1 MLHGRSLSNLNLF
14 PIMSSCLLHPRCI
27 LLAALAFLCVWAIFG
42 PSGLRKELSFT
53 PPMPAPAAPAPPLS
67 LPHLLIPNVGACR
80 SSGSQPFLLILVST
94 APEHQ
99 EQRDA
104 IRASW
109 GALREIHGHLVRT
122 LFILGEP
129 DDSRWENIKEVLRW
143 EAQVEGDIVQAAFTD
158 SYRNLTL
165 KTLSG
170 LAWAARYCPNVHYVL
185 KTDDDVYINVPG
197 LVAEL
202 DKREKDLQ
210 QRDPNRDRTVQG
222 EAKAGERESE
232 QPTRRPP
239 AVPHLYLGHVHWR
252 VYPSR
257 LKGSRH
263 QVSEVQWPSE
273 RGAFPPYG
281 SGTGYVLSAPVLRLI
296 LRAAGAVPLIPV
308 EDIFVGVIA
317 KRVGVAPTHNSRIAG
332 AARYPIDRCCFGR
345 ILLTSHHMEPWEM
358 KSAWELVRGS
368 SGNGD
373 KPLCSWL
380 QETLGMLRCWML
392 NWWYF

>member
-1 MLHGRSLSNLNLF
+1 M
-14 PIMSSCLLHPRCI
+14 PSCFLHPRCM
-27 LLAALAFLCVWAIFG
+27 LLAALAFSCVWVIFG
-42 PSGLRKELSFT
+42 PSELRKEFSLA

-67 LPHLLIPNVGACR
+67 LPHFLIPNVGVCR
-80 SSGSQPFLLILVST
+80 GSGSQLFLLILVST

-109 GALREIHGHLVRT
+109 GALREIQGHLVRT

-129 DDSRWENIKEVLRW
+129 DYSRKNIEDILKW
-143 EAQVEGDIVQAAFTD
+143 EAQVEGDIVQAAFMD

-202 DKREKDLQ
+202 DQRGKDLKQDLQ
-210 QRDPNRDRTVQG
+210 QRYPDRGGIVQG
-222 EAKAGERESE
+222 DGKAKTGERELEDARSLY
-232 QPTRRPP
+232 PP
-239 AVPHLYLGHVHWR
+239 VPHLYLGHVHWS

-263 QVSEVQWPSE
+263 QVSEVEWPSA
-273 RGAFPPYG
+273 RGPFPPYG

-296 LRAAGAVPLIPV
+296 LRAASGVPLIPV
-308 EDIFVGVIA
+308 EDVFVGVIA
-317 KRVGVAPTHNSRIAG
+317 KRVGVAPTHSSRIAG

-345 ILLTSHHMEPWEM
+345 ILLSSHHMQPWEM

-373 KPLCSWL
+373 VPLCSWL
-380 QETLGMLRCWML
+380 QETLGILRCWVL

>member
-1 MLHGRSLSNLNLF
+1 MTRKRGGCTPLITSATMEPG
-14 PIMSSCLLHPRCI
+14 
-27 LLAALAFLCVWAIFG
+27 FG
-42 PSGLRKELSFT
+42 ASGC
-53 PPMPAPAAPAPPLS
+53 
-67 LPHLLIPNVGACR
+67 CR
-80 SSGSQPFLLILVST
+80 QVST

-109 GALREIHGHLVRT
+109 GGLREIQGHSVRT

-129 DDSRWENIKEVLRW
+129 DNSHWGNIKEVLKW
-143 EAQVEGDIVQAAFTD
+143 EAQIEGDIVQAAFTD

-202 DKREKDLQ
+202 DQRGKALKQHLQ
-210 QRDPNRDRTVQG
+210 QKYPNRGIVQG
-222 EAKAGERESE
+222 DRKAKTGEKESE
-232 QPTRRPP
+232 GAHSLYPP
-239 AVPHLYLGHVHWR
+239 VPHLYLGHIHWS

-263 QVSEVQWPSE
+263 QVSEMQWPSS
-273 RGAFPPYG
+273 RGPFPPYG

-296 LRAAGAVPLIPV
+296 LRAAGGVPLIPV
-308 EDIFVGVIA
+308 EDVFVGVIA
-317 KRVGVAPTHNSRIAG
+317 KRVGVAPTHSSRIAG

-345 ILLTSHHMEPWEM
+345 ILLSSHHMEPWEI

-368 SGNGD
+368 LGNGD
-373 KPLCSWL
+373 MPLCSWL
-380 QETLGMLRCWML
+380 QETLGIVRCWML
-392 NWWYF
+392 SWWYF

>member
-1 MLHGRSLSNLNLF
+1 
-14 PIMSSCLLHPRCI
+14 MSSCLFHPRCM

-42 PSGLRKELSFT
+42 PSELREFSFT
-53 PPMPAPAAPAPPLS
+53 PPKPAPAAPGHPLS
-67 LPHLLIPNVGACR
+67 LPHLLVPNVGVCKG
-80 SSGSQPFLLILVST
+80 SGSQVFLLILVST

-109 GALREIHGHLVRT
+109 GGLQEIQGHLVRT

-129 DDSRWENIKEVLRW
+129 DNSHGGNIKEVLKW
-143 EAQVEGDIVQAAFTD
+143 EAQIEGDIVQAAFTD

-202 DKREKDLQ
+202 DQRGKALKQHLQ
-210 QRDPNRDRTVQG
+210 ERDPNRGIVQADRKAKTG
-222 EAKAGERESE
+222 EKESE
-232 QPTRRPP
+232 GAHSLYPP
-239 AVPHLYLGHVHWR
+239 VPHLYLGHIHWS

-263 QVSEVQWPSE
+263 QVSEVQWPSS
-273 RGAFPPYG
+273 RGPFPPYG

-296 LRAAGAVPLIPV
+296 LRAAGGVPLIPV
-308 EDIFVGVIA
+308 EDVFVGVIA
-317 KRVGVAPTHNSRIAG
+317 KRVGVAPTHSSRIAG
-332 AARYPIDRCCFGR
+332 AARYPIDRCCLGR
-345 ILLTSHHMEPWEM
+345 ILLSSHHMEPWEM

-373 KPLCSWL
+373 MPLCSWL
-380 QETLGMLRCWML
+380 QEALGIVRCWIL
-392 NWWYF
+392 SWWYF